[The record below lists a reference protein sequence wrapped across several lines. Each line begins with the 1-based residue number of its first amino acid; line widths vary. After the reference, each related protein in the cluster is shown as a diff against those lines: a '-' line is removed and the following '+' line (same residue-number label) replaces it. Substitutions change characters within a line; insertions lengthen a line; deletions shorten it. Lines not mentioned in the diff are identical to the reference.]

1 VKEKTWG
8 DARRD
13 VLVYMAALM
22 TWGDAR
28 RDVLVY
34 MAALMM
40 YCEIEGQWQ

>member
-1 VKEKTWG
+1 VKEK
-8 DARRD
+8 
-13 VLVYMAALM
+13 